1 MLPHVLWQLEFME
14 EDEDDDIVVD
24 NRNHKNTRTSQCK
37 VIPVKAKTKTKQY
50 ATGSFINIVQQ
61 MEAGQVISVSN
72 PKLSIPLLLYI
83 AFVKT

>member
-1 MLPHVLWQLEFME
+1 MLPHVLWQLKFMEEEDE

-72 PKLSIPLLLYI
+72 PS
-83 AFVKT
+83 